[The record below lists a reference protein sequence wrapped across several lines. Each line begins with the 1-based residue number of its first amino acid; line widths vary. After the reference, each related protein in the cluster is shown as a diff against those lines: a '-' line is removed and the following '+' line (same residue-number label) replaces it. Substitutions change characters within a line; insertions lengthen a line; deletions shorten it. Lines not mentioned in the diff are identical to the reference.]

1 MEVDVTFPGDVA
13 RVRIK
18 GRIVDGKQ
26 ADQLKQTLS
35 KLLQDGK
42 LNTIFDLWEVTW
54 FDSLGIGILV
64 AHYISVASQGG
75 KVMLLGANKKIRQIV
90 EMVRLAGRF
99 GWGRG
104 PPARSREPRG
114 PRPLPDPRPPS
125 RAGVRRSDHAGL
137 ARPRRP
143 DRGREP
149 RRRG

>member
-1 MEVDVTFPGDVA
+1 MEVDVTFHGDVA

-64 AHYISVASQGG
+64 SHYISVAGRGG
-75 KVMLLGANKKIRQIV
+75 KVMLLGANKKVRRIV
-90 EMVRLAGRF
+90 EMVRVADRF
-99 GWGRG
+99 GWTWDLEE
-104 PPARSREPRG
+104 A
-114 PRPLPDPRPPS
+114 
-125 RAGVRRSDHAGL
+125 L
-137 ARPRRP
+137 AWFR
-143 DRGREP
+143 
-149 RRRG
+149 